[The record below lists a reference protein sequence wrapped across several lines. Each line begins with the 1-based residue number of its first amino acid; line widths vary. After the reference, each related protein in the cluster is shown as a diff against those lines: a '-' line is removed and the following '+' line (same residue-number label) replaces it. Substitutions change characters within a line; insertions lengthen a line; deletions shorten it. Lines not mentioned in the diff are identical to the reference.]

1 MVGVYLLIRLTGF
14 LLKASQGLRHQGV
27 LDEELDQRS
36 EVISYQGWGGDR
48 QIFLR
53 RLDWEGHGQVK
64 VKVPQLRC
72 YRGA

>member
-27 LDEELDQRS
+27 LDEELDQRDQKLS
-36 EVISYQGWGGDR
+36 VIKGGVETGR
-48 QIFLR
+48 FLR

-64 VKVPQLRC
+64 VKVPQLRG